1 MRVEKVLCP
10 TDFSPCAGQALEV
23 AVLAARSFGAELHVL
38 HGIVLHAADPH
49 SPTYHLP
56 DLEEMEATLRRVGA
70 CELAADIAP
79 HADGTLHIV
88 EAQRRA
94 PFAGEAIVEYAQ
106 EIGADLIVMGTHG
119 RRGLSHLLL
128 GSVANEVVRRA
139 PCPVMTV
146 RARPDGSNLQA
157 IERILV
163 PVDFSGAADA
173 ALAAGR
179 ELAVAWTAELD
190 VLHVLEGT
198 VMPAF
203 YAAGVTSLLQL
214 DPKIRS
220 RCQRE
225 MDRRLAQLGGASVGV
240 ATHVREGKAAHEIVA
255 FAQER
260 GSDLI
265 VLATA
270 GRTGVERMLLG
281 SVAEKVVR
289 LAPSAVLVVRAGEG
303 EEASR

>member
-1 MRVEKVLCP
+1 MKVEKVLCP
-10 TDFSPCAGQALEV
+10 TDFSSSAGQALEL
-23 AVLAARSFGAELHVL
+23 AVLVARSFGAELHVL
-38 HGIVLHAADPH
+38 HGIVLHTADPH

-56 DLEEMEATLRRVGA
+56 NLEEIEATLQRTA
-70 CELAADIAP
+70 ASALARDIAP
-79 HADGTLHIV
+79 HADGVLRIIEV
-88 EAQRRA
+88 QRRA
-94 PFAGEAIVEYAQ
+94 PFAGEAILEYAE
-106 EIGADLIVMGTHG
+106 EINADLIVMGTHG

-146 RARPDGSNLQA
+146 RPRPEGAHLRA

-163 PVDFSGAADA
+163 PVDFSGAANV
-173 ALAAGR
+173 ALAAAR
-179 ELAVAWTAELD
+179 DLAVAWTATLD
-190 VLHVLEGT
+190 VLHVIEET

-214 DPKIRS
+214 DPEIRT
-220 RCQRE
+220 RCQAE
-225 MDRRLAQLGGASVGV
+225 LRRRVERLGGPPVV
-240 ATHVREGKAAHEIVA
+240 ARTHVREGKAAQHIVA
-255 FAQER
+255 FAEEQ

-270 GRTGVERMLLG
+270 GRSGVERLLLG

-289 LAPSAVLVVRAGEG
+289 LAPCPVLVVPAREAEAAGG
-303 EEASR
+303 

>member
-1 MRVEKVLCP
+1 MKVAKVLCP

-23 AVLAARSFGAELHVL
+23 AVLVARSFGAELHVL

-49 SPTYHLP
+49 SAVHHLP
-56 DLEEMEATLRRVGA
+56 NLEEIQAILQRA
-70 CELAADIAP
+70 AASALAEDIAP
-79 HADGTLHIV
+79 HADGTLRIV
-88 EAQRRA
+88 EVQRRA
-94 PFAGEAIVEYAQ
+94 PFAGEAILNYAE

-146 RARPDGSNLQA
+146 RPRPDGAHLRA
-157 IERILV
+157 IDRILV
-163 PVDFSGAADA
+163 PVDFSKAANA
-173 ALAAGR
+173 ALAAAR
-179 ELAVAWTAELD
+179 DLAVAWTATLD
-190 VLHVLEGT
+190 VLHVIEET

-214 DPKIRS
+214 DPEIRT
-220 RCQRE
+220 RCQAE
-225 MDRRLAQLGGASVGV
+225 LSRRVERLGGPSVV
-240 ATHVREGKAAHEIVA
+240 ANAHVREGKAAQQIVA
-255 FAQER
+255 FAAEQA
-260 GSDLI
+260 SDLI

-270 GRTGVERMLLG
+270 GRTGVERLLLG

-289 LAPSAVLVVRAGEG
+289 LAPCPVLVVRPEDD
-303 EEASR
+303 EEAGS

>member
-1 MRVEKVLCP
+1 MKVERMLCP
-10 TDFSPCAGQALEV
+10 TDFSPCAGQALEA
-23 AVLAARSFGAELHVL
+23 AVLVARSFGAELHVL
-38 HGIVLHAADPH
+38 HGIVLHADDPH
-49 SPTYHLP
+49 SAMYHLP
-56 DLEEMEATLRRVGA
+56 NLDEMEATLRRA
-70 CELAADIAP
+70 AASALAADIAP
-79 HADGTLHIV
+79 HADGTLRIV

-94 PFAGEAIVEYAQ
+94 PFAGEAILGYAE

-139 PCPVMTV
+139 SCPVMTV

-163 PVDFSGAADA
+163 PVDFSGASDA
-173 ALAAGR
+173 ALAAAR
-179 ELAVAWTAELD
+179 DLAVPWTAGLD
-190 VLHVLEGT
+190 LLHVVEEA

-203 YAAGVTSLLQL
+203 YAVGVTSLLQL
-214 DPKIRS
+214 NPEIRTRS
-220 RCQRE
+220 QAE
-225 MDRRLAQLGGASVGV
+225 MERRLAQLGGAAVGV
-240 ATHVREGKAAHEIVA
+240 ATHVCEGKAAQQIVG
-255 FAQER
+255 FAEEH

-270 GRTGVERMLLG
+270 GRTGVERLLLG

-289 LAPSAVLVVRAGEG
+289 LAPCPVLVVRAREG
-303 EEASR
+303 ESVRR

>member
-1 MRVEKVLCP
+1 MKVEKVLCP

-23 AVLAARSFGAELHVL
+23 AVLVARSFGAELHVL

-49 SPTYHLP
+49 SATYHLP
-56 DLEEMEATLRRVGA
+56 NLEDIEATLQRTA
-70 CELAADIAP
+70 ASALAADIAP
-79 HADGTLHIV
+79 HADGTLRIV

-94 PFAGEAIVEYAQ
+94 PFAGEAILGYAE

-139 PCPVMTV
+139 ACPVMTV
-146 RARPDGSNLQA
+146 RAQEPGVHLRA

-163 PVDFSGAADA
+163 PLDFSGAADA
-173 ALAAGR
+173 ALGAAR
-179 ELAVAWTAELD
+179 DLAAAWTAGLD
-190 VLHVLEGT
+190 LLHVVEEA

-203 YAAGVTSLLQL
+203 YAVGVTSLLQL
-214 DPKIRS
+214 NPEIRTRS
-220 RCQRE
+220 QAE
-225 MDRRLAQLGGASVGV
+225 MERRLAHLGGASVRV
-240 ATHVREGKAAHEIVA
+240 TTHVREGKVAHEIVA
-255 FAQER
+255 FAEEH

-270 GRTGVERMLLG
+270 GRTGVERLLLG

-289 LAPSAVLVVRAGEG
+289 LAPCAVLVVRARDG
-303 EEASR
+303 EEAAR

>member
-1 MRVEKVLCP
+1 MKVAKVLCP

-23 AVLAARSFGAELHVL
+23 AVLVARSFGAELHVL

-49 SPTYHLP
+49 SAVHHLP
-56 DLEEMEATLRRVGA
+56 NLEEIEAILQRA
-70 CELAADIAP
+70 AASALAEDIAP
-79 HADGTLHIV
+79 HADGTLRIV
-88 EAQRRA
+88 EVQRRA
-94 PFAGEAIVEYAQ
+94 PFAGEAILNYAE

-146 RARPDGSNLQA
+146 RPRPDGAHLRA
-157 IERILV
+157 IDRILV
-163 PVDFSGAADA
+163 PVDFSKAANA
-173 ALAAGR
+173 ALAAAR
-179 ELAVAWTAELD
+179 DLAVAWTATLD
-190 VLHVLEGT
+190 VLHVIEET

-214 DPKIRS
+214 DPEIRT
-220 RCQRE
+220 RCQAE
-225 MDRRLAQLGGASVGV
+225 LSRRVERLGGPSVV
-240 ATHVREGKAAHEIVA
+240 ANAHVREGKAAQQIVA
-255 FAQER
+255 FAAEQA
-260 GSDLI
+260 SDLI

-270 GRTGVERMLLG
+270 GRTGVERLLLG

-289 LAPSAVLVVRAGEG
+289 LAPCPVLVVRPEDD
-303 EEASR
+303 EEAGS